1 MLVADNYAKK
11 RRIEKYGGKAKF
23 YIQVRDKSELL
34 SLRSG
39 YTMSPSA
46 GEIFYNQF
54 VAHDLVIKNGGTSVV
69 WKGAVNLKNLKAPL
83 SELIDLGPKH
93 I

>member
-1 MLVADNYAKK
+1 
-11 RRIEKYGGKAKF
+11 
-23 YIQVRDKSELL
+23 
-34 SLRSG
+34 
-39 YTMSPSA
+39 MSPSA

-54 VAHDLVIKNGGTSVV
+54 VAHDLVIKNGGTAVV